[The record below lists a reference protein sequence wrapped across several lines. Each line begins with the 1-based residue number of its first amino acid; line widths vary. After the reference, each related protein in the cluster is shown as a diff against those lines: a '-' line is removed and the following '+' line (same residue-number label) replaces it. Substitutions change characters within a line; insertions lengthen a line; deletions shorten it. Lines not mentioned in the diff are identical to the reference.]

1 MARQYYDYKT
11 GLGNVGSYQASGR
24 PYLSSSIHLS
34 SSNSVVKVE
43 FPSVSRFVTI
53 KNEGPAASDEVQ
65 FRVGFSQNGVN
76 AVENTNYL
84 LLDNQESFSA
94 DYRVTAVYLRVNP
107 TGGTFKR
114 DGQAS
119 EIDLNLGFV
128 EYKTLT
134 KKDIQDGF

>member
-53 KNEGPAASDEVQ
+53 KNEGPAASNEVK

-94 DYRVTAVYLRVNP
+94 DYRVTAVYLRVDP
-107 TGGTFKR
+107 TGATTNAT
-114 DGQAS
+114 AS
-119 EIDLNLGFV
+119 VIAG
-128 EYKTLT
+128 LT
-134 KKDIQDGF
+134 SIAGEELTHNWTGSVGVG

>member
-53 KNEGPAASDEVQ
+53 KNEGPAASNEVK

-94 DYRVTAVYLRVNP
+94 DYRVTAVYLRVDP
-107 TGGTFKR
+107 TGGTTNAT
-114 DGQAS
+114 AS
-119 EIDLNLGFV
+119 VIAG
-128 EYKTLT
+128 LT
-134 KKDIQDGF
+134 SIAGEELTHNWTGSVGVG

>member
-53 KNEGPAASDEVQ
+53 KNEGPAASNEVQ

-94 DYRVTAVYLRVNP
+94 DYRVTAVYLRVDP
-107 TGGTFKR
+107 TGATTNAT
-114 DGQAS
+114 AS
-119 EIDLNLGFV
+119 VIAG
-128 EYKTLT
+128 LT
-134 KKDIQDGF
+134 SIAGEELTHNWTGSVGVG

>member
-107 TGGTFKR
+107 TGGTTNAT
-114 DGQAS
+114 AS
-119 EIDLNLGFV
+119 VIAG
-128 EYKTLT
+128 LT
-134 KKDIQDGF
+134 SIAGEELTHNWTGSVGVG